1 MVSDMGPTNRT
12 LWNTLNINT
21 ESTSFKNP
29 FNDKNVYVFAD
40 VPHLIKLARNHL
52 LDHGFVYDNKYI
64 GKETLVKFLS
74 VHCTEINLAYKINQS
89 HLDVTGAQRQNVRL
103 AAQVFSDR
111 LSKAIEFCGKA
122 KMLDH
127 ISNWQEVTIIYSLYL
142 VDLLNV
148 VSTDVL
154 MFLLFR

>member
-1 MVSDMGPTNRT
+1 LR
-12 LWNTLNINT
+12 
-21 ESTSFKNP
+21 FKNP

-40 VPHLIKLARNHL
+40 VAHLIKLARNHL
-52 LDHGFVYDNKYI
+52 VDHGFVYDNKYI

-111 LSKAIEFCGKA
+111 LSKGIEFCGKA
-122 KMLDH
+122 KILDH

-154 MFLLFR
+154 MFLFFR